1 MFEISVHP
9 QQVKSTGTIDSI
21 NQLFSPFFNK
31 KSLYYLSVDCEPNRR
46 KITPVPS
53 VFDHLSDFLR
63 KKMDI
68 LGDNLRN
75 GFQPG
80 STGSEGLWSSHGIKL
95 ADLWYSQLSCHPS
108 FWPWYCW
115 SCSFLPCCLQLSM
128 SVWCFHIHWHSD
140 WPFIFLS
147 RCATSSLS

>member
-80 STGSEGLWSSHGIKL
+80 STGSEGL
-95 ADLWYSQLSCHPS
+95 
-108 FWPWYCW
+108 
-115 SCSFLPCCLQLSM
+115 
-128 SVWCFHIHWHSD
+128 
-140 WPFIFLS
+140 
-147 RCATSSLS
+147 